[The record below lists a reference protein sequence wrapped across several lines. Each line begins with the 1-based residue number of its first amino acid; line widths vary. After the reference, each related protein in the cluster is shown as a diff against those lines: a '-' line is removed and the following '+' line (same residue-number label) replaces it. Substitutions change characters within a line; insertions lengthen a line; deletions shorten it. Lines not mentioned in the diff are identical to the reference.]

1 MSSVNKLE
9 IEVIPFGEL
18 VISIIGTLGSIGLV
32 V

>member
-1 MSSVNKLE
+1 MSSVSKLE

-18 VISIIGTLGSIGLV
+18 VISIISTLGSIGLV